1 LDVVEF
7 PAATH
12 DIYRRAANGLTGGA
26 NILPATFR
34 RIIAPLALTAA
45 ICGALLWLW
54 ATRAPRP
61 GPPVSVPRAEAGPVR
76 GGTLTATLRA
86 EPATAN
92 RFASSAFPT
101 HLLSLLTDA
110 RLVRIDPATDA
121 PEPWLAESVTRASD
135 TSIAITLRPGAR
147 FSDGSPV
154 TPDDVVW
161 SLKAAYA
168 TPQGGIG
175 SALRIAGQEIAA
187 RADSD
192 RTVTLTLPQP
202 WAPAVR
208 LLEVLPIKPRAAIEP
223 ALTAGTFAAACA
235 MRAPCPGAGPFLIR
249 TYEPGQR
256 VVLSRNPHY
265 WRRGENGAA
274 LPYLDGLTLAIVPN
288 QDAELLR
295 LRSGDADLL
304 QSELRPED
312 IRALR
317 GMGGTSASAKATA
330 DSPAQGQVVLTD
342 LGPGLDRAMLW
353 FNLGPA
359 PVSPAKAFIRDDRF
373 RLAVSLAVDREGLA
387 ETVYLGAATA
397 SSEPVPASNR
407 TWTAA
412 DLPRPTYDPARA
424 AALLDEMGLKDR
436 DNDGVREDGSGR
448 PVRFTVLVQSGIS
461 ASVNGM
467 AFLRDALANIGV
479 ALDVV
484 QLDFGAVMGQW
495 QKGDYDAIYQ
505 MIVVSDPDPA
515 GNMDF
520 WMSRGSSHLWHP
532 QQKAPATPW
541 EQEIDRRMLRVATLP
556 DQAARVAEF
565 AEVQRLMLTHNPVL
579 WLASGR
585 VYVAYNPRVGG
596 VVPRLTR
603 PLVLWRADELFVR

>member
-1 LDVVEF
+1 M
-7 PAATH
+7 A
-12 DIYRRAANGLTGGA
+12 
-26 NILPATFR
+26 
-34 RIIAPLALTAA
+34 
-45 ICGALLWLW
+45 
-54 ATRAPRP
+54 
-61 GPPVSVPRAEAGPVR
+61 PVR
-76 GGTLTATLRA
+76 GGALSATLRA

-110 RLVRIDPATDA
+110 RLVRIDPDTDM
-121 PEPWLAESVTRASD
+121 PEPWLAESVTRVSE
-135 TSIAITLRPGAR
+135 TSIAITLRPGVR

-161 SLKAAYA
+161 SLKAAYGS
-168 TPQGGIG
+168 PQGGIG
-175 SALRIAGQEIAA
+175 SGLRIAGGEIAA
-187 RADSD
+187 RATAD

-208 LLEVLPIKPRAAIEP
+208 LLEALPIKPRAAIE
-223 ALTAGTFAAACA
+223 ASLAAGTFAAACP
-235 MRAPCPGAGPFLIR
+235 MTAPCPGAGPFVIR
-249 TYEPGQR
+249 SYEPGQR
-256 VVLSRNPHY
+256 VTLARNPHY
-265 WRRGENGAA
+265 WRTAADGAP
-274 LPYLDGLTLAIVPN
+274 LPFLDALTLAIVPN

-295 LRSGDADLL
+295 LRSGQADLV

-312 IRALR
+312 IRALTAE
-317 GMGGTSASAKATA
+317 GGAT
-330 DSPAQGQVVLTD
+330 DVPPAQGRQMVLTD

-359 PVSPAKAFIRDDRF
+359 PVDPAKAFIRDDRF

-387 ETVYLGAATA
+387 QTVYLGAATA

-407 TWTAA
+407 TWSAA

-424 AALLDEMGLKDR
+424 AALLDEMELTDR
-436 DNDGVREDGSGR
+436 DNDGVREDAGGR

-467 AFLRDALANIGV
+467 AFLRDALANVGV
-479 ALDVV
+479 ALDIV
-484 QLDFGAVMGQW
+484 QLDFGAVIGQW

-505 MIVVSDPDPA
+505 VIVLSDTDPA

-520 WMSRGSSHLWHP
+520 WMSRGISHLWHP

-541 EQEIDRRMLRVATLP
+541 EAEIDRRMLRVATLQ

-579 WLASGR
+579 WLAAGR

-603 PLVLWRADELFVR
+603 PQVLWRADELYVR

>member
-1 LDVVEF
+1 MVCF
-7 PAATH
+7 
-12 DIYRRAANGLTGGA
+12 RRQANGLAGRA
-26 NILPATFR
+26 SILPGMFR
-34 RIIAPLALTAA
+34 RLFVPLALTAA
-45 ICGALLWLW
+45 ICGGLLWLW
-54 ATRAPRP
+54 SARPARSRSAAPSPAAATA
-61 GPPVSVPRAEAGPVR
+61 PVR

-92 RFASSAFPT
+92 RFASSSFPT

-110 RLVRIDPATDA
+110 RLVRINPATDT
-121 PEPWLAESVTRASD
+121 PEPWLAESVTRTSE
-135 TSIAITLRPGAR
+135 TSIAVTLRPNAR
-147 FSDGSPV
+147 FSDGSPL
-154 TPDDVVW
+154 TADDVVW
-161 SLKAAYA
+161 SLRAAYA
-168 TPQGGIG
+168 TPAGGIG

-187 RADSD
+187 RAESD
-192 RTVTLTLPQP
+192 RTVILTLPQP

-223 ALTAGTFAAACA
+223 ALGAGTFAAACA
-235 MRAPCPGAGPFLIR
+235 MRDPCPGAGPFVIR
-249 TYEPGQR
+249 SYEPAER
-256 VVLSRNPHY
+256 VTLARNPHY
-265 WRRGENGAA
+265 WRTAADGAP
-274 LPYLDGLTLAIVPN
+274 LPWLDTLTLAIVPN

-295 LRSGDADLL
+295 LRSGDADVL

-312 IRALR
+312 IRVLR

-330 DSPAQGQVVLTD
+330 DSPAQVVLTD

-359 PVSPAKAFIRDDRF
+359 PVDPARAFIRDARF
-373 RLAVSLAVDREGLA
+373 RQAVSLAVDRAGLA
-387 ETVYLGAATA
+387 ESVYLGAATA

-424 AALLDEMGLKDR
+424 AALLDEMGLADR
-436 DNDGVREDGSGR
+436 NNDGVREDARGR
-448 PVRFTVLVQSGIS
+448 PARFTVLVQSGIS

-467 AFLRDALANIGV
+467 AFLRDALANLGV
-479 ALDVV
+479 TLDVV
-484 QLDFGAVMGQW
+484 QLDFNTVMGQW

-505 MIVVSDPDPA
+505 MIVVSDTDPA

-532 QQKAPATPW
+532 EQKTPATEW
-541 EQEIDRRMLRVATLP
+541 EAEIDRRMLRVATLD

-579 WLASGR
+579 WLAAGR

-603 PLVLWRADELFVR
+603 PQILWRADELFVR

>member
-1 LDVVEF
+1 LDAVEF
-7 PAATH
+7 PVATP
-12 DIYRRAANGLTGGA
+12 DIYRRAANELTGGA
-26 NILPATFR
+26 NILPSTFR
-34 RIIAPLALTAA
+34 RIAAPLAITAV

-54 ATRAPRP
+54 SSRPP
-61 GPPVSVPRAEAGPVR
+61 GPGGHPAQPGAGTSPVR

-86 EPATAN
+86 EPATAS
-92 RFASSAFPT
+92 RFASAAFPT

-121 PEPWLAESVTRASD
+121 PEPWLAESVTRVSE
-135 TSIAITLRPGAR
+135 TSIAVTLRPGVR

-161 SLKAAYA
+161 SLKAAYGS
-168 TPQGGIG
+168 PQGGIG

-187 RADSD
+187 RVDAD
-192 RTVTLTLPQP
+192 RTVILTLPQP

-223 ALTAGTFAAACA
+223 ALSAGTFAAACA
-235 MRAPCPGAGPFLIR
+235 MTAPCPGAGPFLIR
-249 TYEPGQR
+249 SYEPGER
-256 VVLSRNPHY
+256 VTLARNPHY
-265 WRRGENGAA
+265 WRTAPDGAP
-274 LPYLDGLTLAIVPN
+274 LPYLDALTLAIVPN

-295 LRSGDADLL
+295 LRSGDADVL

-312 IRALR
+312 IRVLR
-317 GMGGTSASAKATA
+317 TGVEAGLQPRDATGR
-330 DSPAQGQVVLTD
+330 PQVVLTD

-359 PVSPAKAFIRDDRF
+359 PVDPAKAFIRDARF
-373 RLAVSLAVDREGLA
+373 RQAVSLAVDREGLA
-387 ETVYLGAATA
+387 ESVYLGAATA

-424 AALLDEMGLKDR
+424 AALLDEMGLADR
-436 DNDGVREDGSGR
+436 NTDGVREDARGR

-484 QLDFGAVMGQW
+484 QLDFNTVMGQW
-495 QKGDYDAIYQ
+495 HKGDYDAIYQ
-505 MIVVSDPDPA
+505 MIVVSDTDPA

-532 QQKAPATPW
+532 EQKAPATPW
-541 EQEIDRRMLRVATLP
+541 EAEIDRRMLRVATLQ

-579 WLASGR
+579 WLAAGR
-585 VYVAYNPRVGG
+585 VYVAHNPRVGG

-603 PLVLWRADELFVR
+603 PQILWRADELFVR

>member
-1 LDVVEF
+1 MF
-7 PAATH
+7 RGRFAALAV
-12 DIYRRAANGLTGGA
+12 AAV
-26 NILPATFR
+26 
-34 RIIAPLALTAA
+34 
-45 ICGALLWLW
+45 ICGVLLWLW
-54 ATRAPRP
+54 STRSPGRPAAPAQQVADR
-61 GPPVSVPRAEAGPVR
+61 GPVR
-76 GGTLTATLRA
+76 GGALTATLRA

-92 RFASSAFPT
+92 RFASAAFPT

-110 RLVRIDPATDA
+110 RLVRIDPATDT
-121 PEPWLAESVTRASD
+121 PEPWLAESVTRVSE
-135 TSIAITLRPGAR
+135 TSIAVTLRPNLR

-175 SALRIAGQEIAA
+175 SALRIAGREIAA
-187 RADSD
+187 RVDSD
-192 RTVTLTLPQP
+192 RRVILTLPQP

-208 LLEVLPIKPRAAIEP
+208 LLEVLPIKPRSAIEP
-223 ALTAGTFAAACA
+223 ALAAGTFAAACA
-235 MRAPCPGAGPFLIR
+235 VRVPCPGAGPFLIR
-249 TYEPGQR
+249 SYEPAER
-256 VVLSRNPHY
+256 VTLARNPHY
-265 WRRGENGAA
+265 WRTASDGAP
-274 LPYLDGLTLAIVPN
+274 LPYLDTLTLAIVPN

-295 LRSGDADLL
+295 LRSGDADVL

-312 IRALR
+312 IRVLR
-317 GMGGTSASAKATA
+317 GMEGGTVE
-330 DSPAQGQVVLTD
+330 GQVVLTD

-359 PVSPAKAFIRDDRF
+359 PVDPAKAFIRDDRF
-373 RLAVSLAVDREGLA
+373 RQAVSLAVDREGLA

-424 AALLDEMGLKDR
+424 AALLDAMGLADR
-436 DNDGVREDGSGR
+436 NNDGVREDARGR

-479 ALDVV
+479 TLDVV
-484 QLDFGAVMGQW
+484 QLDFNTVMGQW

-505 MIVVSDPDPA
+505 MIVVSDTDPA

-532 QQKAPATPW
+532 EQKAPATPW
-541 EQEIDRRMLRVATLP
+541 EAEIDRRMLRVATLE

-579 WLASGR
+579 WLAAGR
-585 VYVAYNPRVGG
+585 VYVAHNPRVGG

-603 PLVLWRADELFVR
+603 PQILWRADELFVR

>member
-1 LDVVEF
+1 LDAEVF
-7 PAATH
+7 PVGTP
-12 DIYRRAANGLTGGA
+12 DIYRQVANGLTGGA

-34 RIIAPLALTAA
+34 RIVASTALTAVV
-45 ICGALLWLW
+45 CGALLWLW
-54 ATRAPRP
+54 STRPP
-61 GPPVSVPRAEAGPVR
+61 GTPASQPGAGPLR
-76 GGTLTATLRA
+76 SGTLTATLRA

-92 RFASSAFPT
+92 RFASAALPT

-110 RLVRIDPATDA
+110 RLVRIDPATDT
-121 PEPWLAESVTRASD
+121 PEPWLARSVTRVSE
-135 TSIAITLRPGAR
+135 TSIAVTLRPGLR
-147 FSDGSPV
+147 FSDGAPV

-161 SLKAAYA
+161 SLKAAYGS
-168 TPQGGIG
+168 PQGGIG

-187 RADSD
+187 RVDSD
-192 RTVTLTLPQP
+192 RTVILTLPQP

-208 LLEVLPIKPRAAIEP
+208 LLAVLPIKPRASIEP
-223 ALTAGTFAAACA
+223 ALAAGTFAAACA
-235 MRAPCPGAGPFLIR
+235 MTAPCPGAGPFVIR
-249 TYEPGQR
+249 GYAPAER
-256 VVLSRNPHY
+256 VTLARNPHY
-265 WRRGENGAA
+265 WRTAADGAP
-274 LPYLDGLTLAIVPN
+274 LPYLDTLTLAIVPS

-295 LRSGDADLL
+295 LRSGDADVL

-317 GMGGTSASAKATA
+317 AGGTEAP
-330 DSPAQGQVVLTD
+330 PAQQKGNVVLTD

-359 PVSPAKAFIRDDRF
+359 PVNPAKAFIRDARF
-373 RLAVSLAVDREGLA
+373 RQAVSLAVDREGLA
-387 ETVYLGAATA
+387 ESVYLGAATA

-407 TWTAA
+407 TWSAA
-412 DLPRPTYDPARA
+412 DLPRPGYDPARA
-424 AALLDEMGLKDR
+424 AALLDEMDLRDR
-436 DNDGVREDGSGR
+436 DSDGVREDARGR
-448 PVRFTVLVQSGIS
+448 PARFTVLVQSGIS

-479 ALDVV
+479 TLDVV
-484 QLDFGAVMGQW
+484 QLDFNTVIGQW

-505 MIVVSDPDPA
+505 MIVVSDTDPA

-532 QQKAPATPW
+532 AQKAPATEW
-541 EQEIDRRMLRVATLP
+541 EAEIDRRMLRVATLQ

-585 VYVAYNPRVGG
+585 VYVAYNSRVGG

-603 PLVLWRADELFVR
+603 PQILWQADELFVR